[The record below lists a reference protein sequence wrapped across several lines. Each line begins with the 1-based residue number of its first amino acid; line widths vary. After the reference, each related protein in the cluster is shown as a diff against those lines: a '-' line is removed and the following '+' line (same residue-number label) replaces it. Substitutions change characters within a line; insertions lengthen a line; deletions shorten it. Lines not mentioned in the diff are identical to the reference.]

1 VENRARELALR
12 KALGASARQTATL
25 LIGQV
30 AIPGLAGIAA
40 GSAGGWMLART
51 LSSELF
57 GVQATDPATAA
68 STLVALALVA
78 LGAAAGPIR
87 QALGI
92 KPAEALR
99 AQ

>member
-1 VENRARELALR
+1 
-12 KALGASARQTATL
+12 
-25 LIGQV
+25 
-30 AIPGLAGIAA
+30 
-40 GSAGGWMLART
+40 MLART